1 MSKEYSE
8 AEVKKIW
15 KRAKPTR
22 LEELQDSV
30 LRKGVSSLYPEL
42 DVMKSEIRE
51 LQDRVE
57 RLEIDRESKEIVVKK
72 FSPEKTKEMVANYLE
87 EKSEAFPSDIADN
100 LGLSILDVMKA
111 LKTLQKEKKV
121 GEVK

>member
-15 KRAKPTR
+15 NKVKPTR
-22 LEELQDSV
+22 LEDLQDS
-30 LRKGVSSLYPEL
+30 LMMKGASSIYPEMDIL
-42 DVMKSEIRE
+42 KAEIRE
-51 LQDRVE
+51 LRYKVE
-57 RLEIDRESKEIVVKK
+57 RLEIEREPKEIAVKK
-72 FSPEKTKEMVANYLE
+72 FSSEKIKEMVANYLK
-87 EKSEAFPSDIADN
+87 EKSEAFPSDMADD
-100 LGLSILDVMKA
+100 LGLSILDIMTA

>member
-15 KRAKPTR
+15 KKAKPTR
-22 LEELQDSV
+22 IEELQDSI

-42 DVMKSEIRE
+42 EILKSEIRE
-51 LQDRVE
+51 LQERVE
-57 RLEIDRESKEIVVKK
+57 RLEIERESKEIVVKK
-72 FSPEKTKEMVANYLE
+72 FSPEKTKEMIANYLK
-87 EKSEAFPSDIADN
+87 EKGEAFPSDIADD
-100 LGLSILDVMKA
+100 LGLSILDVMTA

-121 GEVK
+121 GEAK